1 MGRLINSRIGRVVLV
16 AVLFLIIPFSSA
28 HVQYVSAAGFEVNTT
43 VDGMDAN
50 PGDGICEMTI
60 GEGDCSLRA
69 AIMEANVHLGADVIT
84 LPDGVYN
91 LDNHNT
97 TQGDFTGAELNVSDS
112 LTIMG
117 TSASGTIINMPESST
132 VVGWA
137 PDRVMSFI
145 ATSGVFDVERLTI
158 QNGNPPLTANG
169 GSHGAGIFIGINDGS
184 ISLNS
189 VVISG
194 NTATGDSQSSG
205 GGIYVGSGTVSLDHS
220 MLTGNSA
227 TFRGGGLMLVNGIVN
242 LEDQTMVSENTSQL
256 GGGIFTQG
264 VLILSETTIESNT
277 AVTSGGGIATQGSSG
292 YIFIQN
298 STIDTNQ
305 LTGVSGSSGGGLST
319 GLQTELINV
328 TITGNTASDRAAIAG
343 TSSLSS
349 ITIFSSTIVGNTG
362 SDTAAL
368 GSSGQIVL
376 TNSLIGG
383 NTPSNC
389 SGANIST
396 EGYNVED
403 NHTCGLNLSS
413 DTQNATVLAKLG
425 PLQDNGGKV
434 WTMALLFG
442 NPALDHGA
450 NGTNCP
456 ATDARGIIR
465 PSGVS
470 CDAGA
475 FEYVWKIIYLPLIH
489 R

>member
-1 MGRLINSRIGRVVLV
+1 MGRLIISRIGRVTMV
-16 AVLFLIIPFSSA
+16 AVFFLIIPFSSV
-28 HVQYVSAAGFEVNTT
+28 HIQDVSAAGFEVNTT

-69 AIMEANVHLGADVIT
+69 AIMEANVHQGIDLIT
-84 LPDGVYN
+84 LPDGTYN

-97 TQGDFTGAELNVSDS
+97 MQGDFTGAELNVSDS

-117 TSASGTIINMPESST
+117 SSASGTIINMPESST
-132 VVGWA
+132 VEGWA

-145 ATSGVFDVERLTI
+145 ATSGMFDVERLTI

-169 GSHGAGIFIGINDGS
+169 GSHGAGIFVDINNGTLS
-184 ISLNS
+184 FNS
-189 VVISG
+189 VLISG

-205 GGIYVGSGTVSLDHS
+205 GGIYVESGTVSLDHTV
-220 MLTGNSA
+220 LVGNSA
-227 TFRGGGLMLVNGIVN
+227 TFRGGGLMLVNGMIS
-242 LEDQTMVSENTSQL
+242 LEDQTLVSENASQL

-264 VLILSETTIESNT
+264 VLNLNETTIERNT

-292 YIFIQN
+292 NILIQN
-298 STIDTNQ
+298 STIDANH
-305 LTGVSGSSGGGLST
+305 LTGVSGSSGGGIST

-328 TITGNTASDRAAIAG
+328 TLTGNTASDRAAIAG
-343 TSSLSS
+343 TSSISS
-349 ITIFSSTIVGNTG
+349 IIISSSTIVGNTG
-362 SDTAAL
+362 SATAAL
-368 GSSGQIVL
+368 GSPGQIVL
-376 TNSLIGG
+376 TNSLVGG

-389 SGANIST
+389 SGANITS

-434 WTMALLFG
+434 WTMALLIG

-465 PSGVS
+465 PSGIS

-475 FEYVWKIIYLPLIH
+475 FEYVWKIIYLPLIQ